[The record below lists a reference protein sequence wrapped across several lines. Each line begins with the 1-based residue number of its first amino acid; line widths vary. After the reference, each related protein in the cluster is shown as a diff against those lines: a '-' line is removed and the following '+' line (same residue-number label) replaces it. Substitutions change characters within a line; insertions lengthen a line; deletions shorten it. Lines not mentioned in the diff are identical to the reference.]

1 MTAGRE
7 SSPSEETPLIPSAR
21 PDDDESIAAV
31 SIPRGIAI
39 AFFMEL
45 LILIQSKLKQFG
57 CDTVFTAN
65 RMACRSA
72 INISMMTTAQSDIA
86 ADLDAF
92 DQATWFTSA
101 YLV

>member
-7 SSPSEETPLIPSAR
+7 SSPSEETPLIPSSR
-21 PDDDESIAAV
+21 PDDESIAAV
-31 SIPRGIAI
+31 SVPRGIAI

-45 LILIQSKLKQFG
+45 LILIQSTLKLFG
-57 CDTVFTAN
+57 CDAVFTAN
-65 RMACRSA
+65 RMVCRSA
-72 INISMMTTAQSDIA
+72 INISMMTTAQSEIA